1 MVVLGEGR
9 FLMSEVLMYSVR
21 ECVHTVLHT
30 KETVNLETSPWGE
43 TTHDLSQGCLRTCRF
58 VPVSVTH
65 RR

>member
-30 KETVNLETSPWGE
+30 KETVNLETSPH
-43 TTHDLSQGCLRTCRF
+43 TTFHRGVSGLADSFPCR
-58 VPVSVTH
+58 
-65 RR
+65 